1 MKYIKFDTIDSTNDF
16 LKNYLK
22 SNHPIDFF
30 YVFADEQT
38 KGRGQRLNNW
48 KSECCKNILI
58 SYAVRFPLPAQKHFL
73 LNQIV
78 SVAVIDFLEKF
89 NISGL
94 KIKSP
99 NDIMAGYEKLA
110 GILIENTIFKNQIKQ
125 SIIGIGINVNQT
137 KFPDLPFATSM
148 KNLTGMDYNRDQ
160 LIEELT
166 YQLKLS
172 FSKPEKEII
181 KQYNS
186 YLYKPK
192 ISAVF
197 YTNED

>member
-16 LKNYLK
+16 LKSYLK
-22 SNHPIDFF
+22 SNQTPDFF
-30 YVFADEQT
+30 YVFAEEQT
-38 KGRGQRLNNW
+38 KGRGQRSNNW

-58 SYAVRFPLPAQKHFL
+58 SYALRFPLPAQKHFL

-78 SVAVIDFLEKF
+78 SVAVVEFLQKF
-89 NISGL
+89 NINGL

-99 NDIMAGYEKLA
+99 NDIMAGYKKLA

-125 SIIGIGINVNQT
+125 SVIGIGINVNQT
-137 KFPDLPFATSM
+137 QFTDLPFATSM
-148 KNLTGMDYNRDQ
+148 KNLTGIDYVRDQ
-160 LIEELT
+160 LVGDLT

-181 KQYNS
+181 EQYNS
-186 YLYKPK
+186 YLYTPE
-192 ISAVF
+192 ISTVP
-197 YTNED
+197 YPDED